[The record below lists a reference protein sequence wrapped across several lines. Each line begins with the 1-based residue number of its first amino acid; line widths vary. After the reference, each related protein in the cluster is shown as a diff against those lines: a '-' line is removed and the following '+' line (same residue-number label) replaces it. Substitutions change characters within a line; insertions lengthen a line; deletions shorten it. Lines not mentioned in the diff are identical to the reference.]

1 MSEGNVLL
9 VNIYSRFGGAQKIE
23 IPNLLCVLVIEYWNL
38 RFVCNLVL
46 GVCNFITPCS
56 MSMLHANF
64 LTPDTWI
71 LYL

>member
-1 MSEGNVLL
+1 
-9 VNIYSRFGGAQKIE
+9 
-23 IPNLLCVLVIEYWNL
+23 L